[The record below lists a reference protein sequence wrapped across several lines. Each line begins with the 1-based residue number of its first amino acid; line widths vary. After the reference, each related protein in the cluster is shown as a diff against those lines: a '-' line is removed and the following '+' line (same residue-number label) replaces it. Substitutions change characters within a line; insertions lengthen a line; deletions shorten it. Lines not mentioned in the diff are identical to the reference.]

1 MRKLTVTITW
11 TLILVFVL
19 SVAPGFA
26 SSPPAAVQFEVETT
40 FGPDGAPSFGP
51 FTATGPAVDQGLVCP
66 NGDTIDV
73 FGKVSGF
80 QSPKGGLN
88 FQVVK
93 QFTCGD
99 GSGEFFVKLQ
109 VRVDWMGDNFNWAIT
124 GGTGKYEDLHG
135 TGQGIGLNVIPDGV
149 LDVYT
154 GKVHTD

>member
-1 MRKLTVTITW
+1 MRKLTITTTW
-11 TLILVFVL
+11 TLVLVIVL

-40 FGPDGAPSFGP
+40 FGSDGAPSFGP

-80 QSPKGGLN
+80 QSAKGGLN

-109 VRVDWMGDNFNWAIT
+109 VRVDWRGDNFNWTIT
-124 GGTGKYEDLHG
+124 GGTGQYEDLHG
-135 TGQGIGLNVIPDGV
+135 TGQGIGLNVVPDGV